1 MSSKSDKKSKK
12 KLMFKKKVNK
22 SKLGDDKISG
32 LKEQYKNVSFL
43 KYIYLM
49 YLRKNLNVLLTFYLN
64 I

>member
-32 LKEQYKNVSFL
+32 LKEQYKNVSF
-43 KYIYLM
+43 YISYVFE
-49 YLRKNLNVLLTFYLN
+49 KNT
-64 I
+64 